1 MEKQTF
7 IDCINALEKQVRQ
20 DIANSE
26 LLAKVFKDSHSANLL
41 PDNHYLTNILIRI
54 LQEEFKDNTAHSWI
68 EYYCYELDFGSESF
82 FLCKCRTDRPNYFK
96 IAGGSLFFTIAP
108 NVTRLL
114 ALVRVSNL
122 HALSKYS
129 ISTCQ

>member
-7 IDCINALEKQVRQ
+7 IDCINALEKQTRQ

-54 LQEEFKDNTAHSWI
+54 LQEEFKDKTAHSWI
-68 EYYCYELDFGSESF
+68 EYYCYELDFGRE
-82 FLCKCRTDRPNYFK
+82 NW
-96 IAGGSLFFTIAP
+96 
-108 NVTRLL
+108 RLKAYDKNKKEIPL
-114 ALVRVSNL
+114 SDPEQLYNLLISNL
-122 HALSKYS
+122 
-129 ISTCQ
+129 